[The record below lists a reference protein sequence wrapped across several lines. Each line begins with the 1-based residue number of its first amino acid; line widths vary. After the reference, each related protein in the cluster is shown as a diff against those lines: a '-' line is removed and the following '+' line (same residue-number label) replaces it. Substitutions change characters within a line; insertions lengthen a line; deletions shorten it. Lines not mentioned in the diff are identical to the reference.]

1 MKMPEVEA
9 ALRKLSFLEVE
20 LGFSKDDAIKEAIR
34 CLRCD
39 AEI

>member
-1 MKMPEVEA
+1 LDGRA
-9 ALRKLSFLEVE
+9 RKLSFEEVE
-20 LGFSKDDAIKEAIR
+20 LGFTREDAIREAVR